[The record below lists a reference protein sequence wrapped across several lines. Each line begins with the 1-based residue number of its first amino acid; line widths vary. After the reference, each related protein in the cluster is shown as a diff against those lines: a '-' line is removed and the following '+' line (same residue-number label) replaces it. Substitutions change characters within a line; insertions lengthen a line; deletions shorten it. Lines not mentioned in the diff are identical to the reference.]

1 MAKQQAFDLQDEPA
15 LKTGNA
21 APYLGIATSTLNRWR
36 REGRAPAHITL
47 SWRKFLWPKRD
58 LDAFLEARRV
68 EAAALETAPAADGG
82 EA

>member
-1 MAKQQAFDLQDEPA
+1 MPQQSFDLQDEPA
-15 LKTGNA
+15 LMTGRA
-21 APYLGIATSTLNRWR
+21 AQYIGVAQSTLNRWR

-47 SWRKFLWPKRD
+47 SWRKYLWPKRD

-68 EAAALETAPAADGG
+68 EAAALETAPATDGG